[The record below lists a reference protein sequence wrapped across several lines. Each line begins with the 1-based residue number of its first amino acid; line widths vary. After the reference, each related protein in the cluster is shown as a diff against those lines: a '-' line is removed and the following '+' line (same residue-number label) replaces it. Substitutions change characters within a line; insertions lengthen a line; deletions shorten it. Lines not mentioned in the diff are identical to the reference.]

1 MKTQI
6 SNTPEFNIS
15 HQQVRDIEEHCRKVH
30 SEAVVH
36 AFHLLI
42 SVPAELF
49 RKLFMT
55 NRGDQASFNKTKS
68 FDELPLS

>member
-1 MKTQI
+1 MKAHI
-6 SNTPEFNIS
+6 SNTPEFNFS
-15 HQQVRDIEEHCRKVH
+15 YQQVRDIEEHCRKVH

-55 NRGDQASFNKTKS
+55 NRRDQASFNKTKS
-68 FDELPLS
+68 LDELPLS